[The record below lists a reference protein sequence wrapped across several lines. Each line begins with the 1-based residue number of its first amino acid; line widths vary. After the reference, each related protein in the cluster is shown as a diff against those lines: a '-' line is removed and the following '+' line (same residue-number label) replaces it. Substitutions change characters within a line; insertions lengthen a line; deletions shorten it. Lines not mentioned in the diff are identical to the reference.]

1 MADSGRG
8 NQRTPAGEGF
18 DLRPHA
24 FDPWRQPEYFLGVPE
39 RRVIA
44 FLIDLVVIS
53 VPVVLAVMFIFVFG
67 IVTLGLGFVL
77 FALLPPATAIWA
89 LFYYGITMGGP
100 RSATIGMR
108 AVDLQVR
115 TWYGAP
121 CYFLLGAVHALVFWL
136 TVTTL
141 SPLVAV
147 VGLLNDRRR
156 LLHDFVLGT
165 VVVNNEHRAAELRA
179 QERR

>member
-1 MADSGRG
+1 MTDTGRDP
-8 NQRTPAGEGF
+8 RTPAGPGF

-24 FDPWRQPEYFLGVPE
+24 FDPWLQPEYFRGVPE

-44 FLIDLVVIS
+44 FLIDLVVIM
-53 VPVVLAVMFIFVFG
+53 VPVTVAAMFIFAFG
-67 IVTLGLGFVL
+67 IATLGLGFVL
-77 FALLPPATAIWA
+77 FAALPPATALWA
-89 LFYYGITMGGP
+89 LFYYGTTLGGP
-100 RSATIGMR
+100 RSATLGMR
-108 AVDLQVR
+108 AADIEVR

-121 CYFLLGAVHALVFWL
+121 CYFLLGAVHALVFWV

-141 SPLVAV
+141 SPLVAA

-165 VVVNNEHRAAELRA
+165 VVVNTEHRAAALRG
-179 QERR
+179 QRR